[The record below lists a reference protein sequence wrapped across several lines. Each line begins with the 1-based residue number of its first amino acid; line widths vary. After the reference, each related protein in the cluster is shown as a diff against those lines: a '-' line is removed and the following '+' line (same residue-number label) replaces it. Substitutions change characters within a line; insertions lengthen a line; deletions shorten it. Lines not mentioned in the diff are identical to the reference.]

1 MKLPCKIHTSACLH
15 RIWTFEL
22 CKPNSLRP
30 FVRLNYLTRNSCSS
44 PRITHLSVLIF
55 TQWEITLQAEEES
68 LEVTLSDV
76 FAHLVL
82 LLESRDGHPGS
93 AAFYPREG
101 SIFMAVRGMD
111 SNKPRV
117 VPVYTWFAM
126 TGRLS
131 FDWRFRIVGGAL

>member
-1 MKLPCKIHTSACLH
+1 MKLPCKTHTSACLH
-15 RIWTFEL
+15 RIWIFEL

-55 TQWEITLQAEEES
+55 KQWEITPQAEEES
-68 LEVTLSDV
+68 LEATLSDI
-76 FAHLVL
+76 FAHPV

-93 AAFYPREG
+93 AACYPREG
-101 SIFMAVRGMD
+101 SKFMNVRGMD

-117 VPVYTWFAM
+117 LPVYTWFAM
-126 TGRLS
+126 AGRLS
-131 FDWRFRIVGGAL
+131 FDWRFRIVGAAL